1 MGNLPRAGAA
11 VGWDLAQRHTAWV
24 WRHGR
29 LSRQAGRGGLRMS
42 GYGGRKRHSRSA
54 ICRPQHLEATQRE
67 RQRLRPTT
75 QGPLR
80 RRQRTGRDT
89 TRCAAA
95 PQPQPLVTAL
105 VVAGALLIV
114 VATLATFWTEV
125 LWYQSVDFSGV
136 FTTQLVTKVLLGLV
150 GGLITAAVVWSSIH
164 FAYRHRPIYA
174 PSPDTQAMEH
184 YRQLVEPMR
193 KTATIAALLAIGLFA
208 GLSAA
213 TQWDTFLLW
222 RNGAPFGTTDPEFKL
237 DISFFVFDLPWI
249 NFVVSFLTM
258 VLVLGFIAAAFT
270 HYLYGAS
277 SRASAR
283 ARPRPP
289 GCTCRPSPP
298 RSSSSAPSPS
308 GWTGTTWPTPSR
320 PG

>member
-1 MGNLPRAGAA
+1 M
-11 VGWDLAQRHTAWV
+11 
-24 WRHGR
+24 
-29 LSRQAGRGGLRMS
+29 
-42 GYGGRKRHSRSA
+42 
-54 ICRPQHLEATQRE
+54 
-67 RQRLRPTT
+67 
-75 QGPLR
+75 
-80 RRQRTGRDT
+80 
-89 TRCAAA
+89 
-95 PQPQPLVTAL
+95 
-105 VVAGALLIV
+105 
-114 VATLATFWTEV
+114 

-193 KTATIAALLAIGLFA
+193 KTATIAAPLAIGLFA

-249 NFVVSFLTM
+249 NFVVAFLTM

-270 HYLYGAS
+270 HYLYGGIVAGQ
-277 SRASAR
+277 RMQLD
-283 ARPRPP
+283 P
-289 GCTCRPSPP
+289 GGQGAPVGSSPP